1 MSIAQ
6 YNNIFSKSFPK
17 DILLEFSD
25 ETLIENDQIC
35 EEDMSLEESLCSD
48 SNLKFGACESSC
60 FKVRVV
66 NNNNFKGLKLNVSMV
81 LKGVDAGRLI
91 DSDGNYLVD
100 SDDNYLTYYDAS
112 NPDSATIDI
121 GEYYVIDDEPSNDR
135 MWRDLTCYDAMYFI
149 LNADVTA
156 WYAGLTFPM
165 SMKNFRDSFFTWI
178 NSNVISISQN
188 TVTLIND
195 NFMIQG
201 GFEAS
206 QLSGK
211 DVIESICELNACFG
225 HIDRTGNFDYI
236 TLPSSET
243 ITYNWYIDGTGSYED
258 YVTDAITKVT
268 ARGEAEDVGTSVGVD
283 GNTLIIENNPLIY
296 GTEGTTAL
304 EDALDNILDAVDGFT
319 YRPYEVQTYGNPM
332 LPVGTSIVINT
343 KRYDHEQGYQPFAI
357 NSFVMSRTL
366 TGIQALKDSINASG
380 DKERPSEVNSISSQ
394 IERTKGK
401 LHIVKNT
408 VDELSSEIYEID
420 PQTGTKTSKIQQLA
434 DEIVLKVTSS
444 GRIVEV
450 ALSASASTGT
460 EFKVGADNINLTAAE
475 AIDLMAGGTINLT
488 SENIEITTTSG
499 NFEVDSYGNVTC
511 KSLTARGT
519 LRSTRSYSD
528 GVYYTEVSGGS
539 LSFGIQGDSDTKLA
553 DISPYAWDDDWTN
566 KRGVSLQA
574 KAKYFGLGASN
585 QSYIV
590 INNGLNPNSHT
601 EKVIFRDTTRFE
613 DAVTFDQPVSFSDG
627 YKIKWK
633 CATNDWAY
641 IAAGAISGTANQG
654 YLELATG
661 DDGTEPIF
669 ATQNTGNDS
678 ITEVRRAYILDS
690 NGNTS
695 FPGNLSL
702 TGYMTSRLRLGSAND
717 YIFYGTY
724 TIGSTD
730 YVGAWLERNILTSGK
745 VIATS
750 HMFTKGIMACINDA
764 VIIDRTSNNHVTDNN
779 SYKGLRLYDKDS
791 NFNYGEHF
799 TAADTDGTIRSYMI
813 ANNMKTDGNTV
824 YNQLGC
830 GVKKDGTQ
838 YYYMTS
844 PTAFRQAISVDG
856 IGETTDNNAP
866 GAQTCNSGVW
876 KSVATI
882 TSLPAGKYLLIG
894 SVNIDANSNGNR
906 YADISTAVDGNPIS
920 RHAYVASKNASGK
933 TALQMVCPINISSAT
948 TYHLN
953 VYQDSGSQLSATG
966 ALTAIK
972 IRG

>member
-1 MSIAQ
+1 MSISQ

-17 DILLEFSD
+17 EVLLEFSD
-25 ETLIENDQIC
+25 ETLIGNDQIC

-112 NPDSATIDI
+112 NPDSTTIDI
-121 GEYYVIDDEPSNDR
+121 GEYYVVDDEPSNDR

-156 WYAGLTFPM
+156 WYATLTFPM

-225 HIDRTGNFDYI
+225 HIDRTGKFDYI

-304 EDALDNILDAVDGFT
+304 EDALDNILNAVDGFT

-343 KRYDHEQGYQPFAI
+343 RRYDHEQGYQPFAI

-366 TGIQALKDSINASG
+366 TGIQALKDSISASG

-401 LHIVKNT
+401 LHVTINT

-420 PQTGTKTSKIQQLA
+420 PQTGVKTSKIQQLS
-434 DEIVLKVTSS
+434 DEIVLKVTS
-444 GRIVEV
+444 GGQIVQV
-450 ALSASASTGT
+450 ALSADASTGSS
-460 EFKVGADNINLTAAE
+460 FKVHASNIELTAS
-475 AIDLMAGGTINLT
+475 DKLVLTTGT
-488 SENIEITTTSG
+488 
-499 NFEVDSYGNVTC
+499 FEVDSTNLTITSDGSVTC
-511 KSLTARGT
+511 DNLTANTSGT
-519 LRSTRSYSD
+519 IGGWTIGSNSLKYETDSTHFIQLNSVNKSVVMRDGDRKVVVTTGGIKHYFNEQETAYFRSEN
-528 GVYYTEVSGGS
+528 YTGTSS
-539 LSFGIQGDSDTKLA
+539 A
-553 DISPYAWDDDWTN
+553 TN
-566 KRGVSLQA
+566 KRGTAINVES
-574 KAKYFGLGASN
+574 GASYFDLGYYDASTS
-585 QSYIV
+585 QYYTALM
-590 INNGLNPNSHT
+590 INNGLNPDNITQKVIISTTARFRDRIYVSDTNYIGFGTYTYNSNPYNCFWNNSHVYVGGHLFL
-601 EKVIFRDTTRFE
+601 K
-613 DAVTFDQPVSFSDG
+613 
-627 YKIKWK
+627 
-633 CATNDWAY
+633 N
-641 IAAGAISGTANQG
+641 NL
-654 YLELATG
+654 YLE
-661 DDGTEPIF
+661 
-669 ATQNTGNDS
+669 
-678 ITEVRRAYILDS
+678 
-690 NGNTS
+690 
-695 FPGNLSL
+695 
-702 TGYMTSRLRLGSAND
+702 GYVLGALNFMSTND
-717 YIFYGTY
+717 YIQKGTWTIAGTTYHGLYIARHLFTNGRIMSEGVIKSY
-724 TIGSTD
+724 TGFN
-730 YVGAWLERNILTSGK
+730 VGNDTV
-745 VIATS
+745 VIDS
-750 HMFTKGIMACINDA
+750 S
-764 VIIDRTSNNHVTDNN
+764 SNNHVTGNN
-779 SYKGLRLYDKDS
+779 IYKGVGIIDS
-791 NFNYGEHF
+791 STSLTRYTEFYG
-799 TAADTDGTIRSYMI
+799 AADTDGTIRGYI
-813 ANNMKTDGNTV
+813 LARNIKTDGTEV

-830 GVKKDGTQ
+830 GVKKDGTLT
-838 YYYMTS
+838 YYMTS
-844 PTAFRQAISVDG
+844 PSAFRQAIGVDG
-856 IGETTDNNAP
+856 IGETTADNDP
-866 GAQTCNSGVW
+866 GTESASSGSW
-876 KSVATI
+876 KSVATLA
-882 TSLPAGKYLLIG
+882 SLAAGKYLLIG
-894 SVNIDANSNGNR
+894 TADIEGDSAGNR
-906 YADISTAVDGNPIS
+906 YMVISTGINGTQIS
-920 RHAYVASKNASGK
+920 RHARVSAKNAAGRTS
-933 TALQMVCPINISSAT
+933 LQIVCPINISSAT

-953 VYQDSGSQLSATG
+953 VYQDSGSTLDATG
-966 ALTAIK
+966 RLTAIK

>member
-48 SNLKFGACESSC
+48 ANLKFGACESSC

-100 SDDNYLTYYDAS
+100 SDDSYLTYYDAS
-112 NPDSATIDI
+112 NPDSTTIDI

-135 MWRDLTCYDAMYFI
+135 MWRDLTCYDAIYFI

-225 HIDRTGNFDYI
+225 HIDRTGKFDYI
-236 TLPSSET
+236 TLPNSET

-304 EDALDNILDAVDGFT
+304 EDSLDNILDAVDGFT

-332 LPVGTSIVINT
+332 LPVGISIVINT
-343 KRYDHEQGYQPFAI
+343 KRYDHEQGYQPFSI

-366 TGIQALKDSINASG
+366 TGIQALKDSISASG

-420 PQTGTKTSKIQQLA
+420 PQTGVKTSKIQQLS
-434 DEIVLKVTSS
+434 DEIVLKVTS
-444 GRIVEV
+444 GGQIVQV
-450 ALSASASTGT
+450 ALSADASTGSS
-460 EFKVGADNINLTAAE
+460 FKVHASNIELTASDKLVLTTGTFQVDSTNLTITSDGSVTCE
-475 AIDLMAGGTINLT
+475 DLTAN
-488 SENIEITTTSG
+488 TSG
-499 NFEVDSYGNVTC
+499 EIGGWKISPGT
-511 KSLTARGT
+511 LTARS
-519 LRSTRSYSD
+519 LDPTRPNDYMQLNSIFMNLILKEGNYE
-528 GVYYTEVSGGS
+528 VRVSGGGLETYYSNQLASTYRS
-539 LSFGIQGDSDTKLA
+539 LLYGGTSSAG
-553 DISPYAWDDDWTN
+553 N
-566 KRGVSLQA
+566 KRGTSINIEEGGSW
-574 KAKYFGLGASN
+574 FGLGYYDSDEEK
-585 QSYIV
+585 YITQ
-590 INNGLNPNSHT
+590 IILNNGLNP
-601 EKVIFRDTTRFE
+601 DG
-613 DAVTFDQPVSFSDG
+613 VTQGIIAYDNIYFDSGVSLYFG
-627 YKIKWK
+627 GTYPNIIK
-633 CATNDWAY
+633 
-641 IAAGAISGTANQG
+641 
-654 YLELATG
+654 
-661 DDGTEPIF
+661 
-669 ATQNTGNDS
+669 
-678 ITEVRRAYILDS
+678 
-690 NGNTS
+690 
-695 FPGNLSL
+695 
-702 TGYMTSRLRLGSAND
+702 
-717 YIFYGTY
+717 GTY
-724 TIGSTD
+724 TYGGTTFDALYIRNHLRVPGTIFTTRIIADYIDTSIGFDSSSN
-730 YVGAWLERNILTSGK
+730 ENI
-745 VIATS
+745 
-750 HMFTKGIMACINDA
+750 TKGTWTEAGTTYHGLYIARHLFTHGRIMSEGLIRTNSIFASMAQDV
-764 VIIDRTSNNHVTDNN
+764 VIGTSSNNGVTGSNIYRGFGIYDNQE
-779 SYKGLRLYDKDS
+779 KTR
-791 NFNYGEHF
+791 FVEHYG
-799 TAADTDGTIRSYMI
+799 AADTDGTIRGYI
-813 ANNMKTDGNTV
+813 LARNIKTDGTEV

-830 GVKKDGTQ
+830 GVKKDGTLT
-838 YYYMTS
+838 YYMTS
-844 PTAFRQAISVDG
+844 PSAFRQAISVDG

-866 GAQTCNSGVW
+866 GAQSCLNGQW
-876 KSVATI
+876 KSLATI
-882 TSLPAGKYLLIG
+882 ASLPAGKYLLIG
-894 SVNIDANSNGNR
+894 TMNMDGNSTGNR
-906 YADISTAVDGNPIS
+906 YLVISTGIDGNPIS
-920 RHAYVASKNASGK
+920 THAYVASKNDNGK
-933 TALQMVCPINISSAT
+933 TALQLVVPINISSAT

-953 VYQDSGSQLSATG
+953 TFQNSGGSLNATG
-966 ALTAIK
+966 QLTAIK

>member
-48 SNLKFGACESSC
+48 ANLKFGACESSC

-225 HIDRTGNFDYI
+225 HIDRTGKFDYI

-343 KRYDHEQGYQPFAI
+343 KRYDHEQGYQPFVI

-420 PQTGTKTSKIQQLA
+420 PQTGVKTSKIQQLS
-434 DEIVLKVTSS
+434 DEIVLKVTS
-444 GRIVEV
+444 GGQIVQV
-450 ALSASASTGT
+450 ALSADASTGT
-460 EFKVGADNINLTAAE
+460 SFKVHASNIELTANDKLVLTTGTFQVNSTNLT
-475 AIDLMAGGTINLT
+475 IT
-488 SENIEITTTSG
+488 SDGS
-499 NFEVDSYGNVTC
+499 VTC
-511 KSLTARGT
+511 KDLTANTSGEIGGWKISPGTLTARS
-519 LRSTRSYSD
+519 LDPTRPNDYMQLNSIFMNLILKEGNYE
-528 GVYYTEVSGGS
+528 VRVSGGGLETYYSDQLTSTYRS
-539 LSFGIQGDSDTKLA
+539 LLYGGTSSA
-553 DISPYAWDDDWTN
+553 RN
-566 KRGVSLQA
+566 KRGTSINIEEGGSW
-574 KAKYFGLGASN
+574 FGLGYYDSDEDK
-585 QSYIV
+585 YISQ
-590 INNGLNPNSHT
+590 IILNNGLNPAGITQGIIAYDNIYFNSG
-601 EKVIFRDTTRFE
+601 
-613 DAVTFDQPVSFSDG
+613 VSLYFGGS
-627 YKIKWK
+627 YPNI
-633 CATNDWAY
+633 
-641 IAAGAISGTANQG
+641 
-654 YLELATG
+654 TG
-661 DDGTEPIF
+661 
-669 ATQNTGNDS
+669 
-678 ITEVRRAYILDS
+678 
-690 NGNTS
+690 
-695 FPGNLSL
+695 
-702 TGYMTSRLRLGSAND
+702 
-717 YIFYGTY
+717 GTY
-724 TIGSTD
+724 TYGGTTFDALYIRNHLRVPGTIFTTRIIADYIDTSIGFDSSSNENITKGTWAIGSGTYYGLYLARNVFTRGHYFTTGYLMAESNVYARNTD
-730 YVGAWLERNILTSGK
+730 IVIDTSL
-745 VIATS
+745 
-750 HMFTKGIMACINDA
+750 
-764 VIIDRTSNNHVTDNN
+764 NN
-779 SYKGLRLYDKDS
+779 SNTTGANSYRGFAVYDFS
-791 NFNYGEHF
+791 FVQGGRRFAEF
-799 TAADTDGTIRSYMI
+799 FAASDTDGTTRAYTLIS
-813 ANNMKTDGNTV
+813 NMKTDGTV
-824 YNQLGC
+824 VSNQLGC
-830 GVKKDGTQ
+830 RVHKDGTLS
-838 YYYMTS
+838 YIVTS
-844 PTAFRQAISVDG
+844 PTAFRNAIGVNK
-856 IGETTDNNAP
+856 IGDTAANHSYGT
-866 GAQTCNSGVW
+866 QTCDSGKW
-876 KSVATI
+876 ESVAAI
-882 TSLPAGKYLLIG
+882 GNLPAGKYLLIG
-894 SVNIDANSNGNR
+894 TANIDGDVTGNR
-906 YADISTAVDGNPIS
+906 YLVISTGVNGNPIS
-920 RHAYVASKNASGK
+920 THAYVASKNDSGK
-933 TALQMVCPINISSAT
+933 TALQVVVPINIASAT
-948 TYHLN
+948 TYYLN
-953 VYQDSGSQLSATG
+953 IYQNSGGNLDATG
-966 ALTAIK
+966 QLTAIQIK
-972 IRG
+972 G